1 MTSARGADPGTDY
14 AKPCLAEAVDEVV
27 LVYDWECPVC
37 DIYCR
42 LVRVRPT
49 VGRLR
54 LVNARES
61 TILLQEITRARLDID
76 QGMIVKMGRQLY
88 YGSDAIHALA
98 LISDRANLFNRLIY
112 YIFRSSQLSRILYPA
127 LRMCRN
133 LLLKIMGK
141 TKINNLK
148 IEANVR
154 F

>member
-1 MTSARGADPGTDY
+1 MTSDQRAGATTNNVRPCP
-14 AKPCLAEAVDEVV
+14 AKATGEIL

-37 DIYCR
+37 NIYCR
-42 LVRVRPT
+42 LLHVRPT
-49 VGRLR
+49 AGRLR

-61 TILLQEITRARLDID
+61 TAVLQEITKAGLDID
-76 QGMIVKMGRQLY
+76 QGMVAKMDGHLY

-98 LISDRANLFNRLIY
+98 LVGSRNDLFNRLTH
-112 YIFRSSQLSRILYPA
+112 YIFRSSQLSRVLYPC

-133 LLLKIMGK
+133 LLLKAMGK

-148 IEANVR
+148 IEGNVR